1 MSTSFRRPLILKFLD
16 TDDPKCFELY
26 EEFEYK
32 IGNDPDNII
41 YIPEGFR
48 TDFGSVP
55 SIFQPIIKPVGKHGK
70 ACLVHDF
77 LCIHGKEYGIT
88 RKEADELFLEAME
101 ALEVGWLK
109 RHTMYRAVRLYSI
122 FTRKK

>member
-26 EEFEYK
+26 KEFDYK
-32 IGNDPDNII
+32 VHNSVERII
-41 YIPEGFR
+41 SIEKGFR
-48 TDFGSVP
+48 TDFA
-55 SIFQPIIKPVGKHGK
+55 SIPRVFRPIVSPLGRHGK
-70 ACLVHDF
+70 AAVLHDF
-77 LCIHGKEYGIT
+77 LCASKIVS

-109 RHTMYRAVRLYSI
+109 RQTMYRAVRLYSI